1 MKKNKKNGVVTIN
14 PIKLFKRFLKE
25 KNLYSTF
32 YYGIKFNKGF
42 TNYFKTT
49 EPTRYITDID
59 RQNVKNTMPY
69 GTYNI
74 INNLNDEWYSKLM
87 FLPQKE
93 IIENKF
99 ETFLKKRG
107 TLNLYESCF
116 APYYANKV
124 NNHTVN
130 SDVPANAKF
139 TDTVTTATTV
149 GSGNAVTAIS
159 ASNGALTITK
169 DTIFAT
175 KQESQNHVIASTTQ
189 PTNQAIGDIWL
200 VL

>member
-1 MKKNKKNGVVTIN
+1 MKKNKKNGIITIN

-25 KNLYSTF
+25 KKLYSTF
-32 YYGIKFNKGF
+32 YYGTKFNKGLI
-42 TNYFKTT
+42 NYFKTT

-59 RQNVKNTMPY
+59 KQNIKTTAPY

-99 ETFLKKRG
+99 EIFLKKRG
-107 TLNLYESCF
+107 ILNLYESCF

-124 NNHTVN
+124 NNDRKYSWGKQRKTIAYTTPIN
-130 SDVPANAKF
+130 TWKDLLPDEYLTSAFDF
-139 TDTVTTATTV
+139 TDT
-149 GSGNAVTAIS
+149 IK
-159 ASNGALTITK
+159 TIN
-169 DTIFAT
+169 FW
-175 KQESQNHVIASTTQ
+175 ENL
-189 PTNQAIGDIWL
+189 NQAWL
-200 VL
+200 KELNQYLNKIKIIYK

>member
-1 MKKNKKNGVVTIN
+1 MKKNKKNGIVTIN
-14 PIKLFKRFLKE
+14 PIKLFKRFIKE

-74 INNLNDEWYSKLM
+74 INNLNNEWYSKLM
-87 FLPQKE
+87 FQPQKE

-99 ETFLKKRG
+99 EMFLKKRG
-107 TLNLYESCF
+107 IFNLYESCF
-116 APYYANKV
+116 APYYANKEK
-124 NNHTVN
+124 NNRMYSWGRKRKTIAYTN
-130 SDVPANAKF
+130 TINTWRDLLPDEYLTAAF
-139 TDTVTTATTV
+139 DITDTIKP
-149 GSGNAVTAIS
+149 SQFWEN
-159 ASNGALTITK
+159 L
-169 DTIFAT
+169 
-175 KQESQNHVIASTTQ
+175 KQA
-189 PTNQAIGDIWL
+189 WL
-200 VL
+200 KELNTHMDKLKIVYK

>member
-1 MKKNKKNGVVTIN
+1 MKKNKKNGIITIN

-25 KNLYSTF
+25 KKLYSTF
-32 YYGIKFNKGF
+32 YYGTKFNKGLI
-42 TNYFKTT
+42 NYFKTT

-59 RQNVKNTMPY
+59 KQNIKTTAPY

-107 TLNLYESCF
+107 TLNL
-116 APYYANKV
+116 
-124 NNHTVN
+124 
-130 SDVPANAKF
+130 
-139 TDTVTTATTV
+139 
-149 GSGNAVTAIS
+149 
-159 ASNGALTITK
+159 
-169 DTIFAT
+169 
-175 KQESQNHVIASTTQ
+175 
-189 PTNQAIGDIWL
+189 
-200 VL
+200 

>member
-1 MKKNKKNGVVTIN
+1 MKKNKKNGIITIN

-25 KNLYSTF
+25 KKLYSTF
-32 YYGIKFNKGF
+32 YYGTKFNKGLI
-42 TNYFKTT
+42 NYFKTT

-59 RQNVKNTMPY
+59 KQNIKTTAPY

-124 NNHTVN
+124 NNDRKYSWGKKRKTIAYTTPIN
-130 SDVPANAKF
+130 TWKDLLPDEYLTSAFDI
-139 TDTVTTATTV
+139 TDT
-149 GSGNAVTAIS
+149 IK
-159 ASNGALTITK
+159 TIN
-169 DTIFAT
+169 FW
-175 KQESQNHVIASTTQ
+175 ESL
-189 PTNQAIGDIWL
+189 NQAWL
-200 VL
+200 KELNQCLNKIKIIYK

>member
-1 MKKNKKNGVVTIN
+1 MKKNKKNGIVTIN

-42 TNYFKTT
+42 INYFKTT
-49 EPTRYITDID
+49 EPTMYITNID

-69 GTYNI
+69 RTYYI

-99 ETFLKKRG
+99 EMFLKKRG
-107 TLNLYESCF
+107 IFNLYESCF
-116 APYYANKV
+116 APYYANKMYAFSLGR
-124 NNHTVN
+124 NRKIIAYTNTIN
-130 SDVPANAKF
+130 TWRDLLPTKYLTSAFDI
-139 TDTVTTATTV
+139 TDT
-149 GSGNAVTAIS
+149 I
-159 ASNGALTITK
+159 
-169 DTIFAT
+169 
-175 KQESQNHVIASTTQ
+175 KQSQFWENL
-189 PTNQAIGDIWL
+189 NQAWL
-200 VL
+200 KELNTHMDKLKIIYK